1 MSSQEKNTETPEV
14 IKIAAAVI
22 GNSHGKMLL
31 VRKRGMSFFMQA
43 GGKIE
48 QGEEPLAALERELG
62 EDLGFTFDRSDCRFL
77 GKFIAPAE
85 NENHT
90 SVEADVFY
98 IKSDA
103 SVGPQVEIEQA
114 IWIDPRNMG
123 SMKVAPLTR
132 QVLVLNFDDSK
143 TIGQPVEGS

>member
-1 MSSQEKNTETPEV
+1 MSSQENNNETSEV
-14 IKIAAAVI
+14 IRIAAAVI
-22 GNSHGKMLL
+22 RNRHGKMLL
-31 VRKRGMSFFMQA
+31 IRKRGMSFFMQA
-43 GGKIE
+43 GGKIA
-48 QGEEPLAALERELG
+48 QGEEPLVALERELN
-62 EDLGFTFDRSDCRFL
+62 EELGFTFERTDCRFL
-77 GKFIAPAE
+77 GKFMALAE

-132 QVLVLNFDDSK
+132 QVLILNFDDNKS
-143 TIGQPVEGS
+143 IGQPVVGS

>member
-1 MSSQEKNTETPEV
+1 MSSQENNNETSEV
-14 IKIAAAVI
+14 IRIAAAVI
-22 GNSHGKMLL
+22 RNRHGKMLL
-31 VRKRGMSFFMQA
+31 IRKRGMSFFMQA
-43 GGKIE
+43 GGKIA
-48 QGEEPLAALERELG
+48 QGEEPLVALERELN
-62 EDLGFTFDRSDCRFL
+62 EELGFTFERTDCRFL
-77 GKFIAPAE
+77 GKFTALAE

-132 QVLVLNFDDSK
+132 QVLILNFDDNKS
-143 TIGQPVEGS
+143 IGQPVVGS

>member
-1 MSSQEKNTETPEV
+1 MSSQENNNETSEV
-14 IKIAAAVI
+14 IRIAAAVI
-22 GNSHGKMLL
+22 GNRHGKMLL
-31 VRKRGMSFFMQA
+31 VRKRGTSFFMQA

-62 EDLGFTFDRSDCRFL
+62 EELGFTFDRADCRFL
-77 GKFIAPAE
+77 GKFTAPAA
-85 NENHT
+85 NEEHA

-98 IKSDA
+98 IKSDT
-103 SVGPQVEIEQA
+103 SVGPQAEIEQA

-143 TIGQPVEGS
+143 PIGQPVGSS